1 MSCPFGVVSVR
12 LFVAATTA
20 SNRIDLRSCA
30 QRSSILLAYGRKVTE
45 ALQKRPWRGRFLA
58 AIAIGLAC
66 MILLVVVSILA
77 QGLDST
83 AQHSVL
89 YAVAGGAVVGLIRI
103 GSPVARYVGFLVG
116 LILGL
121 IYFAILAI
129 AVPGDWVGQM
139 VAGLVVVGVAVAIS
153 AFTVLWIQLCSGCLG
168 TLLFIGAYQ
177 PLFDSQL
184 WMFETQSVGTLCL
197 TIFLSTVG
205 FCVVIAV
212 ELVGTGKVA
221 ARVLD
226 ERSDLPGDVPDQPTP
241 PVGVGP
247 SMASVSDLMD
257 TSGSENKK

>member
-1 MSCPFGVVSVR
+1 MLPIV
-12 LFVAATTA
+12 
-20 SNRIDLRSCA
+20 IE
-30 QRSSILLAYGRKVTE
+30 SIQKFAERGFPIVFAYGRKVTQV
-45 ALQKRPWRGRFLA
+45 LQKRRWRGRFLA
-58 AIAIGLAC
+58 ALAIGLAC
-66 MILLVVVSILA
+66 MILLVVVSVLA
-77 QGLDST
+77 QGLDSS

-89 YAVAGGAVVGLIRI
+89 YAVAGGAVVGLIRM

-116 LILGL
+116 LVLGL

-153 AFTVLWIQLCSGCLG
+153 AFTGMWIQLWSVFLG
-168 TLLFIGAYQ
+168 VLLFIGAYQ

-221 ARVLD
+221 VRVLD
-226 ERSDLPGDVPDQPTP
+226 EPSTAHGEQPEQMAA
-241 PVGVGP
+241 PVEAGP
-247 SMASVSDLMD
+247 NIASVNDLMGA
-257 TSGSENKK
+257 SGTENKQ

>member
-1 MSCPFGVVSVR
+1 MVQTR
-12 LFVAATTA
+12 
-20 SNRIDLRSCA
+20 R
-30 QRSSILLAYGRKVTE
+30 
-45 ALQKRPWRGRFLA
+45 WRGRFLA
-58 AIAIGLAC
+58 ALAIGLAC
-66 MILLVVVSILA
+66 MALLVVVSVLA

-121 IYFAILAI
+121 VYFAILAI
-129 AVPGDWVGQM
+129 AVPGDWIGQM

-153 AFTVLWIQLCSGCLG
+153 AFSGMWIQLWSVFLG

-226 ERSDLPGDVPDQPTP
+226 EP
-241 PVGVGP
+241 PAVSNDGTAAVSAPEAHGP
-247 SMASVSDLMD
+247 SMTTVNDLMGA
-257 TSGSENKK
+257 SGTEKK